1 MMALSTVSI
10 WFISPTNP
18 FACYT
23 LPTLSLLGFGRDT
36 TKLFPLTKRKG
47 RANTFCHLWGET
59 VCLSKSN
66 PPQISGGTCSILQSV
81 LIGVPLQPHPA
92 CLLHYSPEIS
102 LNHIQFFFLMKWHL
116 AKLTC
121 LTVLNDRAKNTSI
134 SVTPVQLRR
143 RTSEALKC
151 PMVPPEGF
159 KRSSFFFPLEFC
171 PFPDLSWGRGM

>member
-102 LNHIQFFFLMKWHL
+102 LNHIQFFFSYEMTFGQANMLDRIKRQSQEHQHL
-116 AKLTC
+116 CDTSPAQKNIRSPQVSDGFPERVQK
-121 LTVLNDRAKNTSI
+121 VLI
-134 SVTPVQLRR
+134 
-143 RTSEALKC
+143 
-151 PMVPPEGF
+151 
-159 KRSSFFFPLEFC
+159 FFPLGFC